1 MGEKKQN
8 KLDKAGHLRKNKLI
22 IILHLLL
29 QLLLIISWATIGITQ
44 EQAVTIDKA
53 EQNEVI
59 AKICDILNKNYVYPE
74 TAKKMSDYISD
85 KLKKGEYDSLT
96 SATNF
101 AAQVMEDLRK
111 ISNDKHIGVSYDP
124 KTVKLLREE
133 KKKHEPETPEKYLKQ
148 LRKNNFGFKEVKI
161 LDGNVGYLDLRQFA
175 LTKYAGET
183 AVGAMNFL
191 AHCDALIIDIRKNG
205 GGNPDMIQLITSYFY
220 DQEEPIHLNSFYWRD
235 IDKTVQFWTLPY
247 IPGNKMA
254 DIDIYVLTS
263 RQTFSAAEE
272 FCYNLKNLK
281 RATLIGETTGGGA
294 HPGGPMIINDSF
306 LIWVPKGRAIN
317 PITNTNWEGVGV
329 KPDIEV
335 PQEDALK
342 TAHLKALEKLA
353 ANAKNEDDKFTYNWY
368 IDSLKIELNPVEV
381 EPAIL
386 KSYAGKYGPRAIT
399 FENGEL
405 YYQLEN
411 RPKYKMIPLSKEL
424 FVLKGI
430 PSYRIK
436 FIMEKGQVNALM
448 GFYDNGETVT
458 LFQK

>member
-1 MGEKKQN
+1 MREKKQY
-8 KLDKAGHLRKNKLI
+8 KLDKTGYLRKNKLI
-22 IILHLLL
+22 IIF
-29 QLLLIISWATIGITQ
+29 QLLPLLVIIFWVTISIAQ

-53 EQNEVI
+53 EQSEVI
-59 AKICDILNKNYVYPE
+59 VKICDILNKNYVYPK

-96 SATNF
+96 FAVNF
-101 AAQVMEDLRK
+101 ASQVMEDLRK

-124 KTVKLLREE
+124 ETVKFLKKQEE
-133 KKKHEPETPEKYLKQ
+133 AEDDEIPEKWIKRQ
-148 LRKNNFGFKEVKI
+148 RKNNFGFKEVKI

-175 LTKYAGET
+175 ETKYAGET
-183 AVGAMNFL
+183 AVAAMNFL
-191 AHCDALIIDIRKNG
+191 ANCDALIIDIRKNG
-205 GGNPDMIQLITSYFY
+205 GGNPDMIQLMTSYFY
-220 DQEEPIHLNSFYWRD
+220 DQEEPIHLNSFYWRH
-235 IDKTVQFWTLPY
+235 IDKTIQFWTLPY

-294 HPGGPMIINDSF
+294 HPGGSMVINDNF
-306 LIWVPKGRAIN
+306 YIWVPKGRAIN

-329 KPDIEV
+329 KPHIEV

-342 TAHLKALEKLA
+342 TAHLKALEKLG
-353 ANAKNEDDKFTYNWY
+353 ANTKDEDDKFTYNWY
-368 IDSLKIELNPVEV
+368 IDSLKIELNPVQV
-381 EPAIL
+381 EPSIL

-399 FENGEL
+399 FEKGEL
-405 YYQLEN
+405 YYQLED

-424 FVLKGI
+424 FMIKGI

-436 FIMEKGQVNALM
+436 FIMKNGQVNALM
-448 GFYDNGETVT
+448 GLYDNGETVT